1 MTKRRSGDIP
11 ALPLLW
17 VVLIV
22 LLWTHQQF
30 LQSSENTRPTREDV
44 LDSSTAAASRR
55 LEATPTKEGDTECE
69 LSPARYS
76 NAPIRPVLLASYPGS
91 GSQMTRILISQLTHI
106 QTKSMWDPSDQRD
119 RAVAIKTHYPFSGGD
134 EYLALTEDIQFDRA
148 ILILRSPLQAIPSF
162 FNQLYER
169 RHNLP
174 THTQRGP
181 TEEWIRFRDN
191 KGRGKKMVSRSF
203 SLVLCDLFLH
213 LPGLDHYIEEY
224 ENFIVHWMDGYSL
237 QKRLLIT
244 SFETLTNENSGVFQ
258 AKRIANWL
266 NRLDGVDVI
275 NQKYVPCL
283 WRKVI
288 NHGRY
293 RIDDISRDKS
303 REKKEWLPMSTMRR
317 GPSRRA
323 YTVENLKV
331 MTASLERLR
340 TRYLDNIQFVNLM
353 EAYIK
358 AVADTKP
365 EITPDG
371 TGSAIEDILAL
382 KIAD

>member
-169 RHNLP
+169 RHNLVC
-174 THTQRGP
+174 R
-181 TEEWIRFRDN
+181 RF
-191 KGRGKKMVSRSF
+191 GIPSF
-203 SLVLCDLFLH
+203 
-213 LPGLDHYIEEY
+213 
-224 ENFIVHWMDGYSL
+224 
-237 QKRLLIT
+237 
-244 SFETLTNENSGVFQ
+244 FQ
-258 AKRIANWL
+258 DW
-266 NRLDGVDVI
+266 
-275 NQKYVPCL
+275 
-283 WRKVI
+283 
-288 NHGRY
+288 H
-293 RIDDISRDKS
+293 
-303 REKKEWLPMSTMRR
+303 
-317 GPSRRA
+317 
-323 YTVENLKV
+323 
-331 MTASLERLR
+331 
-340 TRYLDNIQFVNLM
+340 
-353 EAYIK
+353 
-358 AVADTKP
+358 
-365 EITPDG
+365 
-371 TGSAIEDILAL
+371 
-382 KIAD
+382 